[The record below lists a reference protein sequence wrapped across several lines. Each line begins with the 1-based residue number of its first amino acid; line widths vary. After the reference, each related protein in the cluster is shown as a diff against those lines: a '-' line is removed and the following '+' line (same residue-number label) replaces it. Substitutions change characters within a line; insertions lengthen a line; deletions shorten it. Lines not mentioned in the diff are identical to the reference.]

1 MVYFLV
7 NNGYHYFDVECHL
20 SDGIFPNIICVPH
33 TIKLKKS
40 NKFNKVFKIE
50 TPFISRKWLLIFPVL
65 ASVIKI
71 NKFLKP
77 SKKDI
82 LFLYTEYDPINNY
95 IAHKFKNAGAK
106 IFLIEDGGVAG
117 YIINKLDMDTKAS
130 LKNKFKELFI
140 WLFFERTKVR
150 VREID
155 SISRMQL
162 NDNYLDGLIYYKPV
176 KSNRDIP
183 INILKR
189 NRIQISKKENDM
201 IFFDQ
206 SWKDFHDSYENYII
220 DLINIL
226 KTLTNKFGMV
236 YFKFHPRQDARHIAK
251 VMHDISKNNIKVNYI
266 DSKEPIE
273 FIINKYN
280 IKFSSSICTSA
291 LLTLTEIGV
300 QPIFLYKILKFESKA
315 IKIMDIILKELGYKF
330 IFNLE
335 DINPSYISGIKK
347 NYSDKK
353 LIDFIDND

>member
-7 NNGYHYFDVECHL
+7 NNGYHYFDVKSHL
-20 SDGIFPNIICVPH
+20 SDGVFPNIICVPH
-33 TIKLKKS
+33 TIELKKT
-40 NKFNKVFKIE
+40 NKFNKLFNIE
-50 TPFISRKWLLIFPVL
+50 TPFTSRKWLLILPVL
-65 ASVIKI
+65 VTVIKI
-71 NKFLKP
+71 NKLLKP

-95 IAHKFKNAGAK
+95 IVHKFKKAGAK

-117 YIINKLDMDTKAS
+117 YITNKLNMDIRAS
-130 LKNKFKELFI
+130 FKNKLKELFI
-140 WLFFERTKVR
+140 WLFFERTKVK
-150 VREID
+150 VRKID
-155 SISRMQL
+155 SIIRMQL

-189 NRIQISKKENDM
+189 NRIQIPKKENDM

-206 SWKDFHDSYENYII
+206 SWNDFHDTYENYII

-226 KTLTNKFGMV
+226 KTLTDKFDVV
-236 YFKFHPRQDARHIAK
+236 YFKFHPRQDQRHIAR
-251 VMHDISKNNIKVNYI
+251 VMRDISKNNIKVSYI
-266 DSKEPIE
+266 NSKKPVED
-273 FIINKYN
+273 IIYKYN

-300 QPIFLYKILKFESKA
+300 QPIFLYKILKFESMV

-335 DINPSYISGIKK
+335 DINSSYISGINK

-353 LIDFIDND
+353 LIEFIENV